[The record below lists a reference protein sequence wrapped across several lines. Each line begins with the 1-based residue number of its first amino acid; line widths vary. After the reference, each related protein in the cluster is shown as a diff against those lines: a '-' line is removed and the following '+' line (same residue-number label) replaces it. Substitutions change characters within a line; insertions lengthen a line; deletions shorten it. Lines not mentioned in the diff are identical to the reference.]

1 MMKNTFY
8 FMLKNCV
15 ILKIFKFL
23 SCLFGHEGNQLFK
36 KAKVKFKIYDV
47 TDWEK
52 VITIAILSNISRS
65 RGNLYMK
72 FGQVID

>member
-1 MMKNTFY
+1 
-8 FMLKNCV
+8 MLKNCF

-23 SCLFGHEGNQLFK
+23 SYLFGHEGNQLVK